1 MTVRNPELVKNGIK
15 GGVLIGG
22 GGAGLGGEENGM
34 SSDERRRSRRESSR
48 TTERDS
54 LVMINSQ
61 GEQVYDPESFGGD
74 EEHEGGLGGEG
85 EEDPTIPRLV
95 FMPPDPTYY
104 FRRLYELLLH
114 HDYSLMSSLPP
125 DEDVSL
131 SILSPLHETLL
142 LLVRKRW
149 RIPVTLKAATFVGLV
164 AGLYKGMGVPEEC
177 VGEALEEVERVEEK
191 WRYWRWPL
199 VDVSPV
205 SLFSS

>member
-22 GGAGLGGEENGM
+22 ASGNG
-34 SSDERRRSRRESSR
+34 ERRRRRSKNPNNSN
-48 TTERDS
+48 DGG
-54 LVMINSQ
+54 LVIVETR
-61 GEQVYDPESFGGD
+61 GEQSYEPLPEDSDRQDEGD
-74 EEHEGGLGGEG
+74 YEDGDDLLGEEEEG
-85 EEDPTIPRLV
+85 EESRLT
-95 FMPPDPTYY
+95 FLPPDPTYY
-104 FRRLYELLLH
+104 FRRLYESLLH
-114 HDYSLMSSLPP
+114 HDYALMSSLPP

-131 SILSPLHETLL
+131 SILSPLHETFL

-149 RIPVTLKAATFVGLV
+149 RVPVTLKAATFVALV

-199 VDVSPV
+199 VDVS
-205 SLFSS
+205 

>member
-1 MTVRNPELVKNGIK
+1 MEK
-15 GGVLIGG
+15 
-22 GGAGLGGEENGM
+22 
-34 SSDERRRSRRESSR
+34 RRSNAGD
-48 TTERDS
+48 RDS
-54 LVMINSQ
+54 LVIVDST
-61 GEQVYDPESFGGD
+61 GEQVYEALPEDQDQDYRQEDFGT
-74 EEHEGGLGGEG
+74 
-85 EEDPTIPRLV
+85 EEDNESRLT
-95 FMPPDPTYY
+95 FLPPDPTFY

-131 SILSPLHETLL
+131 SILTPLHETFL

-149 RIPVTLKAATFVGLV
+149 RVPVTLKAASFVGLV

-199 VDVSPV
+199 VDVSSF
-205 SLFSS
+205 SLFMPLLEKLRGS